1 MKNSAR
7 QLEEPSGLG
16 ELLREGFALT
26 GAAIMR
32 NPAAVGGTT
41 AFLVAMAFV
50 SANALWYQ
58 PYRHDGAFFRTR
70 VVVERPQPANR
81 QPAPAPARFEARPAA
96 STPAVAE
103 ETTAALPKGDP
114 QVQRVQEILRSL
126 ELYTGEVDGLAG
138 PQTASAVEHY
148 RRLVGLEPNGSIDEA
163 LLRQLGVSGAEPSA
177 ADPKTAP
184 APETAMSVPIPS
196 DPPLPQP
203 RPEANAGVMQASL
216 ATTPDPNIVRIQ
228 AGLKAFG
235 NDGIELDGI
244 VGARTRDAIREFQ
257 SLFGLPVTGEPDA
270 AVYAK
275 MREIGLT
282 D

>member
-1 MKNSAR
+1 
-7 QLEEPSGLG
+7 
-16 ELLREGFALT
+16 
-26 GAAIMR
+26 
-32 NPAAVGGTT
+32 
-41 AFLVAMAFV
+41 
-50 SANALWYQ
+50 
-58 PYRHDGAFFRTR
+58 
-70 VVVERPQPANR
+70 
-81 QPAPAPARFEARPAA
+81 
-96 STPAVAE
+96 PAVAE

-203 RPEANAGVMQASL
+203 RPEANAGV
-216 ATTPDPNIVRIQ
+216 
-228 AGLKAFG
+228 
-235 NDGIELDGI
+235 
-244 VGARTRDAIREFQ
+244 
-257 SLFGLPVTGEPDA
+257 
-270 AVYAK
+270 
-275 MREIGLT
+275 
-282 D
+282 

>member
-1 MKNSAR
+1 
-7 QLEEPSGLG
+7 
-16 ELLREGFALT
+16 
-26 GAAIMR
+26 
-32 NPAAVGGTT
+32 
-41 AFLVAMAFV
+41 MAFV